1 MTKINLCFCMFR
13 IPSYPLLLKYTDDG
27 QSFSVTSIRY
37 SINQTFVSINN
48 RELIFLMELKESTIL
63 N

>member
-13 IPSYPLLLKYTDDG
+13 IQSYPLFLMYYSDNHYSAITK
-27 QSFSVTSIRY
+27 IRY
-37 SINQTFVSINN
+37 PINQTFVSINN
-48 RELIFLMELKESTIL
+48 RELIFLMELKESMIL